1 MLDTPYKVNAMF
13 GTQLTEMD
21 TLFTIDVLYQRN
33 ISAQK
38 KGCKKWVMQH
48 FPLIKGI
55 VLEYLN
61 LFLFLL
67 KYNDAFWI
75 LIYLEKN
82 IKL

>member
-38 KGCKKWVMQH
+38 RLQKMSYATLSPYKRYC
-48 FPLIKGI
+48 FGI
-55 VLEYLN
+55 FEFI
-61 LFLFLL
+61 FLFC
-67 KYNDAFWI
+67 
-75 LIYLEKN
+75 
-82 IKL
+82 